1 METHFEVEVIIYKPK
16 DPELVLVGSI
26 VPPNNPYNILRR
38 NYLRKIIRRHY
49 LEEILGHVVPRVIL
63 IFQGPRKAVIYHRA
77 LRIVL
82 QRPPH

>member
-16 DPELVLVGSI
+16 DPELVLVGLI
-26 VPPNNPYNILRR
+26 VPPNNPY
-38 NYLRKIIRRHY
+38 Y